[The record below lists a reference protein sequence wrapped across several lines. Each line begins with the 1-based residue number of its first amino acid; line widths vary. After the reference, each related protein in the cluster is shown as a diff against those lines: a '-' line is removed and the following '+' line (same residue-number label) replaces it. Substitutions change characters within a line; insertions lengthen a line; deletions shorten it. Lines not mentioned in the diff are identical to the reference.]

1 MEELYRLYK
10 QFPAISTD
18 TRNII
23 PDSIFFGIKGANF
36 DGNQFTEQALRLG
49 ARYAVTDDK
58 KYIGQENC
66 IVVDN
71 SLETL
76 QQLALYHRRH
86 LNIPV
91 IGITGTNGKTT
102 TKELLLAVLS
112 GKYKTVATV
121 GNLNNHIGVPLT
133 LLTIM
138 PDTEIAIVE
147 MGASHPGEIA
157 FLCDLVIPTHGIV
170 TNIGTGHMEGFG
182 SLSAIIETKT
192 ALYRAVINS
201 NGTIFQNADDEILR
215 ENLHYD
221 KVVYYSQ
228 NDHYDI
234 HGRVISM
241 DPYLHIEILEN
252 RITTHLT
259 GDYNLYNF
267 LCAAAVG
274 DYFEINKNDLIDAL
288 SAYRPTNHRSQV
300 VKAGT
305 NTIIADYYNANPSS
319 MKAALQNLGSI
330 DFPGKAAIL
339 GDMLELGPLSLS
351 EHRDIINLCRQL
363 EINAY
368 FIGDEF
374 SKAGDGA
381 NNIFPDTAAINLY
394 LNSHPLENSLVL
406 VKGSRGIHLEELNI
420 LKNI

>member
-23 PDSIFFGIKGANF
+23 PDSIFFGIKGTNF

-58 KYIGQENC
+58 KYIGLENC
-66 IVVDN
+66 IVVDD

-192 ALYRAVINS
+192 ALYRAIINS

-215 ENLHYD
+215 ENLDYD
-221 KVVYYSQ
+221 KVVYYSH
-228 NDHYDI
+228 NEHYDI

-241 DPYLHIEILEN
+241 DPYLHIEILDSQ
-252 RITTHLT
+252 ITTHLT

-274 DYFEINKNDLIDAL
+274 DYFEINKNDLMDAL

-300 VKAGT
+300 VKACT

-330 DFPGKAAIL
+330 DFPRKAAIL
-339 GDMLELGPLSLS
+339 GDMLELGPLSLN

-374 SKAGDGA
+374 SKAGDCA